1 MKAPYRCY
9 DSPEY
14 RRSNGNC
21 RGAVHRV
28 CVRNVRQRNGESVVD
43 AKISTGRSFNLT
55 GPRLLTLLTVGLSLG
70 ALILDWTAG
79 RMLFLGSSIALP
91 LLVCSVITAALGY
104 WAVPLLQALKLGQV
118 IREDGPQ
125 THLQKAGTPTMGGVF
140 FVPVAVVVA
149 LVWSGLFMR
158 GQDFIPVLAV
168 SVVTLAYAGIGL
180 LDDWQIV
187 RHRSNKGISPRMKLA
202 LQISVGSLFC
212 LWLAWSQPISITTI
226 NLPLNLALPLGLL
239 FWPLAVF
246 VLVAESNAT
255 NLTDG
260 VDGLAAGTCAI
271 ALLGLAALVAPTS
284 AGLMVFCACLSGS
297 CLGFVVHNRNPATVF
312 MGDTGSLALGGAL
325 AAVGLLSQNLWG
337 LFIVS
342 VIFCFESVSVIAQ
355 VSYYK
360 ATKGPNGIGKRL
372 FKMSPFHNHLELT
385 GWSETRIV
393 GAFYLTNAVLALLCL
408 AVQ

>member
-1 MKAPYRCY
+1 MDCV
-9 DSPEY
+9 
-14 RRSNGNC
+14 G
-21 RGAVHRV
+21 
-28 CVRNVRQRNGESVVD
+28 VRNVRLRNGKSVVD
-43 AKISTGRSFNLT
+43 AKFSYERSLNLT
-55 GPRLLTLLTVGLSLG
+55 GATLLTILAVGLSTG
-70 ALILDWTAG
+70 ALALDWIAG
-79 RMLFLGSSIALP
+79 RSLLSEVSMTLP
-91 LLVCSVITAALGY
+91 LLLCALITAALGY
-104 WAVPLLQALKLGQV
+104 WAVPLLQSLKMGQI

-140 FVPVAVVVA
+140 FVPVAVTVA
-149 LVWSGLFMR
+149 LVWSGLIMR
-158 GQDFIPVLAV
+158 TGDFICVLAV

-180 LDDWQIV
+180 LDDWKIV
-187 RHRSNKGISPRMKLA
+187 RLRSNKGISPRTKLG
-202 LQISVGSLFC
+202 LQLGVGVLFC
-212 LWLAWSQPISITTI
+212 LWLALSGPANITTI
-226 NLPLNLALPLGLL
+226 ALPFNLALPLNLL

-271 ALLGLAALVAPTS
+271 ALLGLGAIVAPTS
-284 AGLMVFCACLSGS
+284 PGLMVFCACLSGS

-337 LFIVS
+337 LFIIS
-342 VIFCFESVSVIAQ
+342 GIFFVESLSVIAQ
-355 VSYYK
+355 VGYYK

-372 FKMSPFHNHLELT
+372 FKMSPFHNHLELS

-393 GAFYLTNAVLALLCL
+393 GLFYLTNAVLALFCWVTNTGL
-408 AVQ
+408 